1 MAIEDLILF
10 KLEMNDTLNTKIIG
24 QATNYCM
31 DYSCILPNFRRK
43 YSKFENNTFPIN
55 INIRKCDESLYKFQF
70 RDDNQFESCYIPHC
84 QPSCNKGICISDN
97 LCDCSNTYLT
107 GKNCNEYLKLERN
120 YTLDMSIKIISFL
133 LVLISMISIVT
144 LYIYKNNYIIK
155 GAVIRLRDKNFGI
168 CISMNITR
176 NLVKYFLFS

>member
-1 MAIEDLILF
+1 
-10 KLEMNDTLNTKIIG
+10 
-24 QATNYCM
+24 
-31 DYSCILPNFRRK
+31 
-43 YSKFENNTFPIN
+43 
-55 INIRKCDESLYKFQF
+55 
-70 RDDNQFESCYIPHC
+70 
-84 QPSCNKGICISDN
+84 

-155 GAVIRLRDKNFGI
+155 GGI
-168 CISMNITR
+168 YKYINI
-176 NLVKYFLFS
+176 NINILLLYSI